1 MWKQRLDRHRFNHIG
16 GRVLAAAVVL
26 DMGKS
31 LIEKQALIA
40 FALAA
45 MFATRAAKLNR
56 LIVKGAKNIRYNKYL
71 EKKQHHVTPSRS
83 AW

>member
-45 MFATRAAKLNR
+45 MFATRAAKFDR
-56 LIVKGAKNIRYNKYL
+56 LIIKGAKNIRHNKHL
-71 EKKQHHVTPSRS
+71 E
-83 AW
+83 